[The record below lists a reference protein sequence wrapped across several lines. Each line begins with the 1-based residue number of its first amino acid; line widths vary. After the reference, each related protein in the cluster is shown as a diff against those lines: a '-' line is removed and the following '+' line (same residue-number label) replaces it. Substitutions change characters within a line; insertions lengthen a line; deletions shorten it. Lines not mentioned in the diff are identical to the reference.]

1 MHGFGMRL
9 IGSRALRIE
18 VWEQGECKASYNPSA
33 HEELSVTVEVFH
45 PLHSFLAIPGSA
57 AILGLIHVQA
67 R

>member
-18 VWEQGECKASYNPSA
+18 VWEQGDCKASYNPSA

-45 PLHSFLAIPGSA
+45 PQHLAIPGNA
-57 AILGLIHVQA
+57 AMLGLTNVQA